1 MRSGLNGGWISRPSP
16 RRLWQCT
23 GLAWLACA
31 LATAGMAP
39 ATAATE
45 TVIHNF
51 GTFPNGA
58 NPYGT
63 VIRDAAGNL
72 YGTTYQ
78 GGAHNLGTVF
88 ELEASGKL
96 KLLYSFQGGGDGAN
110 PYAGVTRDAAGNL
123 YGTTYYGGAANAG
136 VVYKLEPSGQEMVLY
151 AFTGGPDGGSPYAGV
166 VLDAAGNLYGTTYL
180 GGMYARTTNL
190 GVVYKDQ
197 LHGAARVSVG
207 ISVGDT
213 VEEIEICGA
222 KAAEGSGTGIE
233 LNPVCREVGAGGEA
247 LIEVGSRGIG
257 AHTLAQ
263 QLRPCRNWE
272 QE

>member
-1 MRSGLNGGWISRPSP
+1 MRSVLNGGWISRPSP
-16 RRLWQCT
+16 RRLWQRT

-136 VVYKLEPSGQEMVLY
+136 VVYKLEPSGQEMGCML
-151 AFTGGPDGGSPYAGV
+151 SPA
-166 VLDAAGNLYGTTYL
+166 DPTAA
-180 GGMYARTTNL
+180 ARTPGWSWTRP
-190 GVVYKDQ
+190 
-197 LHGAARVSVG
+197 A
-207 ISVGDT
+207 T
-213 VEEIEICGA
+213 C
-222 KAAEGSGTGIE
+222 TGR
-233 LNPVCREVGAGGEA
+233 LTWAGCTPGPR
-247 LIEVGSRGIG
+247 I
-257 AHTLAQ
+257 
-263 QLRPCRNWE
+263 
-272 QE
+272 

>member
-1 MRSGLNGGWISRPSP
+1 
-16 RRLWQCT
+16 
-23 GLAWLACA
+23 
-31 LATAGMAP
+31 MAP

-110 PYAGVTRDAAGNL
+110 PYAEVTRDAAGNL

-136 VVYKLEPSGQEMVLY
+136 VVYKLEPSGQEMVMY

-180 GGMYARTTNL
+180 GGMYARATNL
-190 GVVYKDQ
+190 GVVYKVSPSGQ
-197 LHGAARVSVG
+197 ETVLYSFMGAP
-207 ISVGDT
+207 D
-213 VEEIEICGA
+213 GA
-222 KAAEGSGTGIE
+222 NPYGGVTLDSAGNLYGTTYTGGTDGLGVIYMLSAAG
-233 LNPVCREVGAGGEA
+233 
-247 LIEVGSRGIG
+247 
-257 AHTLAQ
+257 
-263 QLRPCRNWE
+263 
-272 QE
+272 QETILYKFG